1 MTIVRKRVRVLG
13 AVAAASLA
21 VTGLGAC
28 GTSSSG
34 GGDKPAEQLTSAQ
47 LAAVSSLVKD
57 AEGLATWQGPEK
69 PIDISSLKG
78 KTVYVL
84 ALDLGIPHINTITTV
99 MKQVGGES
107 GVNVVVV
114 DGKSQVSNWSR
125 GIQSAIAAKAAA
137 IVAIAV
143 DLDAVKSQ
151 LEQAR
156 KGGVAV
162 VTGLSTDANS
172 PIPDEYK
179 SFIQGRVAEQYK
191 RAGQVEAAWVI
202 RESKGNANVLA
213 IDAPGLAVSVPVKEG
228 IQEVF
233 DKYCSS
239 CKVTWIHSPTA
250 SWGSQLL
257 NNVQTSLRADPK
269 INYVIPEFDGMAT
282 SAVAAV
288 HQAGAQDRVKVS
300 TYNATGSILSLLKSG
315 DVVGADSG
323 TQGPWEAWALMDAA
337 FRAMLGQ
344 AAVPNYHIPIR
355 LFTSSNIDSI
365 DLSKGEGAWYGPLDY
380 AGKFRSL
387 WGLAAGQ

>member
-1 MTIVRKRVRVLG
+1 MTIVLKRVRVLG

-21 VTGLGAC
+21 VASLGAC

-34 GGDKPAEQLTSAQ
+34 GGDEATPQLTSAQ
-47 LAAVSSLVKD
+47 LDAVSALVAD
-57 AEGLATWQGPEK
+57 AEGLATWQGPDAK
-69 PIDISSLKG
+69 IDIGSLKG
-78 KTVYVL
+78 KTVYAL
-84 ALDLGIPHINTITTV
+84 ALDLGIPHINTIASV
-99 MKQVGGES
+99 MKEVGDES

-125 GIQSAIAAKAAA
+125 GIQSAISAKAAA

-151 LEQAR
+151 LQQAR
-156 KGGVAV
+156 KSGVAV
-162 VTGLSTDANS
+162 VTGLSTDAGS
-172 PIPDEYK
+172 PIPAEFKD
-179 SFIQGRVAEQYK
+179 FIQGAVAEQYK

-202 RESKGNANVLA
+202 RESKGKANVLA
-213 IDAPGLAVSVPVKEG
+213 IDAPGLAVSIPVKEG

-233 DKYCSS
+233 DKHCPA

-282 SAVAAV
+282 SVVAAV

-300 TYNATGSILSLLKSG
+300 TYNATGSILALLKSG

-337 FRAMLGQ
+337 FRAILGE
-344 AAVPNYHIPIR
+344 AAVPDYHIPVR

-365 DLSKGEGAWYGPLDY
+365 DLDKGEGAWYGPLDY
-380 AGKFRSL
+380 AAKFRAL
-387 WGLAAGQ
+387 WGLSGGK

>member
-1 MTIVRKRVRVLG
+1 MTIVRKRVKVLG

-21 VTGLGAC
+21 FAGLGAC
-28 GTSSSG
+28 GSSSPE
-34 GGDKPAEQLTSAQ
+34 GGDSPAVALTSDQ
-47 LAAVSSLVKD
+47 LAAVTALVTD
-57 AEGLATWQGPEK
+57 AEGLATWQGPEEK
-69 PIDISSLKG
+69 IDIGSLKG
-78 KTVYVL
+78 KTVYAL
-84 ALDLGIPHINTITTV
+84 ALDLGIPHINTITSV
-99 MKQVGGES
+99 MKQVGEES

-143 DLDAVKSQ
+143 DLNAVKSQ

-156 KGGVAV
+156 KDGVAV

-172 PIPDEYK
+172 PIPDEFK
-179 SFIQGRVAEQYK
+179 DVIQGRVAEQYK

-213 IDAPGLAVSVPVKEG
+213 IDAPGLAVSAPVKEG

-233 DKYCSS
+233 DKYCTS
-239 CKVTWIHSPTA
+239 CKVTWIHAPTA

-282 SAVAAV
+282 SVVAAV

-300 TYNATGSILSLLKSG
+300 TYNATGSILELLKSA

-323 TQGPWEAWALMDAA
+323 TQGPWEAWALLDAA

-344 AAVPNYHIPIR
+344 APVADYHIPIR

-365 DLSKGEGAWYGPLDY
+365 DLAKGEGAWYGPLDY
-380 AGKFRSL
+380 AAKFRGL
-387 WGLAAGQ
+387 WGLPGGQ